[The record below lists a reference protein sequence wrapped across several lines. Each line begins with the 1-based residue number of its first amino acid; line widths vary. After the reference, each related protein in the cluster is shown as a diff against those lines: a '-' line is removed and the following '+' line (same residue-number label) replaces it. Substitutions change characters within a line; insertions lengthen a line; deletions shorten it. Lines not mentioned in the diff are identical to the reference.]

1 MFPALRLGGGAGGSI
16 YATAGLLTGSGVF
29 TANGGQGGSHGGGGG
44 GGRIA
49 VYYGNAAGFSGFASS
64 TANGGTGG
72 QAGGKGTVAFVD
84 TSVPG
89 ARFYTYQNFV
99 FPEDSTIA
107 YQAMTTDNSATL
119 TIGGGSIITISGIL
133 SIVGNSTLFLQG
145 KNNTSQVSG
154 QWIGEGVTINAGD
167 VTIDTGSKISTDG
180 QGYTGVVN
188 AKGNGPGGGAGHISG
203 GAGGGYG
210 GRGGNFSTAAGGI
223 AYGSG
228 LEPLDLGSAGGSDT
242 DGSCP
247 VPGAAGGGAIRLAVS
262 GTLTLNGAITAQGQN
277 VSCAETGGG
286 SGGSIFLKYQHNHGF
301 GQSERQRR
309 TGRITRWRWRWQ
321 NSRILLGK
329 KRPSIRSHHSG
340 GRCHRGRSRDNLY
353 K

>member
-1 MFPALRLGGGAGGSI
+1 MRRPA
-16 YATAGLLTGSGVF
+16 LLTGSGVF

-49 VYYGNAAGFSGFASS
+49 VYYGSAAGFSGFASS

-119 TIGGGSIITISGIL
+119 TIGGGSIITISETL

-167 VTIDTGSKISTDG
+167 VTIDNGSKISADG

-188 AKGNGPGGGAGHISG
+188 APGQRARRRRRP
-203 GAGGGYG
+203 YQRR
-210 GRGGNFSTAAGGI
+210 GRGRLWRPGRELFDRCRRDCLWVKPRTI
-223 AYGSG
+223 GSG
-228 LEPLDLGSAGGSDT
+228 LGRRQRHRRKL
-242 DGSCP
+242 
-247 VPGAAGGGAIRLAVS
+247 PGAGWGRRGRDP
-262 GTLTLNGAITAQGQN
+262 
-277 VSCAETGGG
+277 
-286 SGGSIFLKYQHNHGF
+286 SGGFRDAHLEWSHYRPGTEFFL
-301 GQSERQRR
+301 R
-309 TGRITRWRWRWQ
+309 
-321 NSRILLGK
+321 
-329 KRPSIRSHHSG
+329 
-340 GRCHRGRSRDNLY
+340 
-353 K
+353 